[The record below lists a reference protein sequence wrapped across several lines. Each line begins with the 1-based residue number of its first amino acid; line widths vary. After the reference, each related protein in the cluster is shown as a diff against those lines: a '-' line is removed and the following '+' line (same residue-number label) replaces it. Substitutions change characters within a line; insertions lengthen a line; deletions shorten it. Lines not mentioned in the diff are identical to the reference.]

1 MYHVILVLL
10 VSLMVGCAQS
20 QTKTKA
26 KQSQNVGKN
35 YYEITNAEIRAL
47 KTLSS
52 VSSSSSS
59 STSLSSTAFGSVIES
74 DHPWKAAILTK

>member
-20 QTKTKA
+20 QTKTQA
-26 KQSQNVGKN
+26 KQLENVGKN
-35 YYEITNAEIRAL
+35 YYEITKAEVRAL

-52 VSSSSSS
+52 VNSSSSSS
-59 STSLSSTAFGSVIES
+59 SSLSSSAFGSVNEG
-74 DHPWKAAILTK
+74 DHPWKAAILKK